1 MIYATFLVEASRDGT
16 IKCSLCHISH
26 SDAAASH
33 HSCWTTKM
41 FDLGMSM
48 EKLVLQEQSKN
59 PKDIKEDHVDL
70 SVGVQLQPFHE
81 LLYLFME
88 SWCSV
93 DVTVTQ
99 AH

>member
-1 MIYATFLVEASRDGT
+1 MLFTEVGCGGCNVASYVFKPSGST
-16 IKCSLCHISH
+16 PPSH
-26 SDAAASH
+26 SPP
-33 HSCWTTKM
+33 
-41 FDLGMSM
+41 DLFHEKA

-59 PKDIKEDHVDL
+59 PIDIKEVHVDL

-93 DVTVTQ
+93 DVTVT
-99 AH
+99 

>member
-1 MIYATFLVEASRDGT
+1 MAQLNAAYVTF
-16 IKCSLCHISH
+16 HIRMRPPLIIVAGQH
-26 SDAAASH
+26 KDVNV
-33 HSCWTTKM
+33 TFM

-70 SVGVQLQPFHE
+70 SVGIQLQPFHE

>member
-1 MIYATFLVEASRDGT
+1 MNVTF
-16 IKCSLCHISH
+16 
-26 SDAAASH
+26 
-33 HSCWTTKM
+33 M